1 MLFNDALKVILQHE
15 GGYVNHPKDP
25 GGMTNLG
32 VTKRVYEEWVG
43 HTVNE
48 SVMRSLKPANVA
60 PIYKKNYW
68 DKVKCSKL
76 PSGLDLCV
84 FDSAVNSGP
93 TRAAKW
99 LQHTVGAKE
108 DGVIGPKTLA
118 AINTLDT
125 ADVINNYMD
134 TRLKFLKS
142 LSIWP
147 TFGKGWGRRVEE
159 TRNLALEANRKLA

>member
-1 MLFNDALKVILQHE
+1 MRFEDAVQLILKHE

-32 VTKRVYEEWVG
+32 VTKRVYEGWVG
-43 HTVNE
+43 HTVDE
-48 SVMRSLKPANVA
+48 AVMRGLEPVDVA

-68 DKVKCSKL
+68 DKAKCPSL

-93 TRAAKW
+93 RRAAKW
-99 LQHTVGAKE
+99 LQRVAGATE
-108 DGVIGPKTLA
+108 DGIIGPKTLA
-118 AINTLDT
+118 AVADLDPVD
-125 ADVINNYMD
+125 AINNYMD
-134 TRLKFLKS
+134 ARLEFLKS
-142 LSIWP
+142 LLIWP

-159 TRNLALEANRKLA
+159 TRKRALEQYHQSV